1 MSEER
6 DQRLAQLFESN
17 ASELGGDEFATRIR
31 LRIKREAA
39 IARLRKAM
47 LLLALVGVGVAFS
60 DQLNNALVGAQA
72 SVEQALEQYVWEYQM
87 LGKVAVAVL
96 VVGFVVRRRIRRWV

>member
-17 ASELGGDEFATRIR
+17 TVELSADEFAARVR
-31 LRIKREAA
+31 HRIKREST
-39 IARLRKAM
+39 IARVRKAV
-47 LLLALVGVGVAFS
+47 LLLALLVVGVLFS
-60 DQLNNALVGAQA
+60 DQMNNALIEAQA
-72 SVEQALEQYVWEYQM
+72 SIEQALERYVWNYQTI
-87 LGKVAVAVL
+87 GKVAVAVL